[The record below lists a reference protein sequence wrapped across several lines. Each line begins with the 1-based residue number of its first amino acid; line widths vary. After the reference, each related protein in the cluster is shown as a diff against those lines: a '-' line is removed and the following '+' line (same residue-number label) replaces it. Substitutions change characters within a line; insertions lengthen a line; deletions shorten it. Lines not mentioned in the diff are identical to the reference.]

1 MLAERLKDW
10 AAQLGT
16 MAILLAAVGLR
27 GQVPPATGQ
36 EAVPPELIRMTF
48 FAAKLAKN
56 PQGFWQAELT
66 DGMVMVYVPAGEFLM
81 GSPAGEFGR
90 EPDEGPV
97 HRVFT
102 KGIWIGKHEVTRATW
117 QAVMGGE
124 AVKPEDHDFP
134 QGNVSYEDV
143 QAFLQALRKRSGF
156 GFRLPTE
163 AEWEKCCR
171 GGSPSPQY
179 GPLDEI
185 AWQSG
190 NSGGRAHPVGTRRA
204 NGFGLC
210 DMLGNVWEWCSD
222 RFEAGYYAVSPLMDP
237 GGPSRGQRRVTRGG
251 GYLHG
256 GNYLRSA
263 HRNSQD
269 PKKSKPFLGFRI
281 VLDTEF

>member
-1 MLAERLKDW
+1 MLLKKRFAPI
-10 AAQLGT
+10 AA
-16 MAILLAAVGLR
+16 AILLAAGGLSA
-27 GQVPPATGQ
+27 QVPPVTGQ
-36 EAVPPELIRMTF
+36 EPAVPPELIRMTL
-48 FAAKLAKN
+48 FADKLAKN
-56 PQGFWQAELT
+56 SQGFWQAELA

-81 GSPAGEFGR
+81 GSPSGEFGR

-124 AVKPEDHDFP
+124 AVKPEDRDCP

-185 AWQSG
+185 AWQSE
-190 NSGGRAHPVGTRRA
+190 NSGGRAHPVGTRRP

-222 RFEAGYYAVSPLMDP
+222 RFEAGYYAVSPLTDP

-269 PKKSKPFLGFRI
+269 PKKSKPFLGFRL

>member
-1 MLAERLKDW
+1 MKARSPQVTAMLLFAVL
-10 AAQLGT
+10 AFGAQ
-16 MAILLAAVGLR
+16 VLR
-27 GQVPPATGQ
+27 STGQDPAT
-36 EAVPPELIRMTF
+36 PRELIRMTL
-48 FAAKLAKN
+48 FADKLAKN
-56 PQGFWQAELT
+56 PQGCWQAELA
-66 DGMVMVYVPAGEFLM
+66 DGIVMVYVPAGEFPM
-81 GSPAGEFGR
+81 GSPHSEFGR
-90 EPDEGPV
+90 ESDEGPV

-124 AVKPEDHDFP
+124 AVKPEERDLP

-143 QAFLQALRKRSGF
+143 QAFLRALLQRSGL

-171 GGSPSPQY
+171 GGGIPASLY

-185 AWQSG
+185 AWNGG
-190 NSGGRAHPVGTRRA
+190 NSGGRAHLVGTRRP

-222 RFEAGYYAVSPLMDP
+222 WFGAGYYAMSPTTDP
-237 GGPSRGQRRVTRGG
+237 GGPTSGKRRITRGG
-251 GYLHG
+251 GYLHS

-269 PKKSKPFLGFRI
+269 PKKSKPFLGFRL

>member
-1 MLAERLKDW
+1 MTLFAE
-10 AAQLGT
+10 
-16 MAILLAAVGLR
+16 
-27 GQVPPATGQ
+27 
-36 EAVPPELIRMTF
+36 
-48 FAAKLAKN
+48 KLAKN
-56 PQGFWQAELT
+56 SQGFWQAELA

-81 GSPAGEFGR
+81 GSPSGEFGR

-124 AVKPEDHDFP
+124 AVKPEDRDCP

-185 AWQSG
+185 AWQSAKFRRPG
-190 NSGGRAHPVGTRRA
+190 PSGRDQAAERIRPVRYAGERLGVVFRPVRGRLLRGFPA
-204 NGFGLC
+204 NGPGRPEPGPAPGHAGRGLPPRRE
-210 DMLGNVWEWCSD
+210 LPAQRAPQLPGSEEEQALS
-222 RFEAGYYAVSPLMDP
+222 RFPARSGYRVLIQAAQWGRTSAMTILIIYLAVSRTW
-237 GGPSRGQRRVTRGG
+237 ST
-251 GYLHG
+251 
-256 GNYLRSA
+256 A
-263 HRNSQD
+263 
-269 PKKSKPFLGFRI
+269 
-281 VLDTEF
+281 